1 MLNFLVGD
9 IMEKFSRNS
18 RVVAITK
25 ILSENPNKVV
35 SLNVF
40 SELLNAAKSTVSED
54 IVIVREILEKL
65 SLGKVQTVSGAAG
78 GIKFIPNMSEDLK
91 LKFAEDICK
100 LLMEKERIIPG
111 NFVYM
116 TDVMYSPE
124 FIKKAGL
131 MLSTFFTHK
140 DIDYVMTVE
149 TKGIP
154 LAYEVARNLGV
165 ELIIVRRD
173 SKVTEGSTVTINY
186 VTGSSGNIQNMCLAK
201 RSIKRGCNCLYID
214 DFMRSG
220 GTALGIKDLLKE
232 FDSNLVGMG
241 VLIDDY
247 TVNEKLVD
255 GYYSIIDFKGVVKGE
270 AEFTVSKCF
279 KR

>member
-1 MLNFLVGD
+1 
-9 IMEKFSRNS
+9 MEKFSRNS

-65 SLGKVQTVSGAAG
+65 SLGKVQTVAGAAG
-78 GIKFIPNMSEDLK
+78 GIKFIANISEDEK
-91 LKFAEDICK
+91 LSFAEDMCN

-131 MLSTFFTHK
+131 MLSTFFTNK
-140 DIDYVMTVE
+140 NIDYVMTVE

-165 ELIIVRRD
+165 ELVIVRRD
-173 SKVTEGSTVTINY
+173 NKVTEGPTVTINY
-186 VTGSSGNIQNMCLAK
+186 VTGSSGNIQNMCLSK
-201 RSIKRGCNCLYID
+201 KSIKRGCNCLYID

-255 GYYSIIDFKGVVKGE
+255 GYYSIMDFKGVIEGK
-270 AEFTVSKCF
+270 AEFSISKCL
-279 KR
+279 KK